1 MDVDMPLVEAHADH
15 TNGKRR
21 RTSNCSEE
29 SRFPSKQQVLSDVPK
44 WQTVSEKAFNGIV
57 SIRFYV
63 PASFDGD
70 SPLCSEATGFIVD
83 AKRGIILTNRHVVG
97 PGPFVGEAI
106 MHDHEEI
113 SVRAIYR
120 DPIHDFG
127 FLQFDPS
134 QVKYMKI
141 EEIRLAP
148 ENARV
153 GIDVRVIG
161 NDAGEKLSILNGSIS
176 RVDRNAPAY
185 GQITYNDFNTFYL
198 QAASSLS
205 GGSSGSP
212 VIDINGDAVALQAGG
227 RCEEATNFFLPL
239 DRVKRA
245 LGLIQ
250 DGKHVP
256 RGTIQTEFIY
266 ETFDEIRRTG
276 LPEDIEAMVR
286 KAYPESI
293 GMLLA
298 STVLPEG
305 PSSAA
310 GIEPS
315 DVLLRIDG
323 EIVTHFVLFEKY
335 LDDNV
340 GGSLSIQVVRNGEI
354 IDLTVAVQDMHTLTP
369 SQYVVYGSSVVHNFS
384 YQMAYSC
391 NLPVRGVF
399 VASPTELLQGMH
411 KAVGVILEKV
421 DGKTVSNIDDFVCV
435 MQTIPD
441 HSQISIDFF
450 TIDDIHRKKS
460 VTMYVEHQW
469 QKMSVYTRN
478 DSTGYWDCKRITDF
492 AKALDPTPVN
502 VRFPIMDND
511 NAGKAAK
518 VSHSIVKVHNM
529 TPVSA
534 EGYTS
539 GPRDGYGV
547 IVDASKG
554 LVVVDQYTVPTSICE
569 LSIIIA
575 SSCTIPAKLKFLHPT
590 HNFAIIQ
597 YDPALIGES
606 DLCEIELSPTPL
618 KPGDPTHMITQSSY
632 GDLLC
637 INTVVTSTVP
647 IRIGRSAYP
656 KWRGINDE
664 VMVLDSPK
672 ANDYYFGVLADDEGR
687 AQALW
692 TTYNAMEDKKAV
704 RAAMSIQAIKP
715 ALELLKRD
723 EEPRLRSLNIE
734 VSVVS
739 IAKAISA
746 GLSAKRVEELQ
757 QTRSS
762 RNVMLRINSIESLS
776 RASGVLEDLDIIISI
791 NGKSVRTISDLDVQ
805 YSHDVL
811 DMVVLRQKKELTLQV
826 ETTECDRNTNKI
838 VFWAGAALQAPYK
851 AVLQQSRKIPSGV
864 CIASIANGSPA
875 NMYGLQSA
883 FWITH
888 VAHKATPDLDTFE
901 RVISECPDNTYISVK
916 TMSFEMVPVVL
927 TIKMCYHYWPTTSL
941 TRDPSSESGWKSRI
955 ICDPDG
961 VSNNMLD

>member
-1 MDVDMPLVEAHADH
+1 MDIDMPFSKAPVDH

-21 RTSNCSEE
+21 RTSTHSEE
-29 SRFPSKQQVLSDVPK
+29 SQLLSTLEALSDVPR

-113 SVRAIYR
+113 SARAVYR

-153 GIDVRVIG
+153 GIDIRVIG

-176 RVDRNAPAY
+176 RVDRNAPGY

-245 LGLIQ
+245 LELIQ
-250 DGKHVP
+250 NGKPVP
-256 RGTIQTEFIY
+256 RGTIQAEFIY

-286 KAYPESI
+286 NVYPEGI

-298 STVLPEG
+298 TTVLPEG
-305 PSSAA
+305 PSSTA
-310 GIEPS
+310 GIETG
-315 DVLLRIDG
+315 DVLLRING
-323 EIVTHFVLFEKY
+323 EIVTHFVLFEKCI
-335 LDDNV
+335 DDNV
-340 GGSLSIQVVRNGEI
+340 GGSLSIQVVRNNKV
-354 IDLTVAVQDMHTLTP
+354 IDLTVAVQDMHALTP
-369 SQYVVYGSSVVHNFS
+369 SQYVVYGSSVVHNFA

-399 VASPTELLQGMH
+399 VADPTELLQGIR
-411 KAVGVILEKV
+411 KAAGVMLEKI
-421 DGKTVSNIDDFVCV
+421 DGKSVSNINDFVCV

-441 HSQISIDFF
+441 HSQISIEYF
-450 TIDDIHRKKS
+450 TIDNVHQKKA

-469 QKMSVYTRN
+469 QKMRVYTRN
-478 DSTGYWDCKRITDF
+478 DVTGYWDCKRITEF
-492 AKALDPTPVN
+492 AKALSPTPVK

-529 TPVSA
+529 MPVSV
-534 EGYTS
+534 EGYTRS
-539 GPRDGYGV
+539 PRDGYGV
-547 IVDASKG
+547 IVDANKG

-569 LSIIIA
+569 LTIIIA

-606 DLCEIELSPTPL
+606 DLCEIEFSPTPL

-637 INTVVTSTVP
+637 INTVITSTVP
-647 IRIGRSAYP
+647 IRIGRSPYP
-656 KWRGINDE
+656 RWRGINDE
-664 VMVLDSPK
+664 VMILDSPK

-692 TTYNAMEDKKAV
+692 TTYNAIEDKKAV

-715 ALELLKRD
+715 ALELLRRD

-734 VSVVS
+734 VSVIS

-746 GLSAKRVEELQ
+746 GLSPKRVEELQ
-757 QTRSS
+757 QIKSS
-762 RNVMLRINSIESLS
+762 RNVMLRINSVESLS
-776 RASGVLEDLDIIISI
+776 KASGVLEDLDIIVSI
-791 NGKSVRTISDLDVQ
+791 NGKPVRTIADLDVQ
-805 YSHDVL
+805 YSHDML
-811 DMVVLRQKKELTLQV
+811 DIVVLRQKKELTLQV
-826 ETTECDRNTNKI
+826 ETTECDRNTNKM

-851 AVLQQSRKIPSGV
+851 AVLQQSRKVPSGV
-864 CIASIANGSPA
+864 CFASIAKGSPA

-888 VAHKATPDLDTFE
+888 VSGKATPDLDTFE
-901 RVISECPDNTYISVK
+901 RVVGECPDNTYISVK
-916 TMSFEMVPVVL
+916 GMSFEMVPVVL
-927 TIKMCYHYWPTTSL
+927 NVKMCYHYWPTTSL
-941 TRDPSSESGWKSRI
+941 SRDPSSKSGWQSKI
-955 ICDPDG
+955 VCDPDG
-961 VSNNMLD
+961 ASNMLD